1 MREKKTIFTNIDYP
15 IIITYFLLVGMGL
28 LSIYA
33 AVYNPEHS
41 QIFDLSQRY
50 GKQLLWIGTSFAL
63 ITAILVIDMRFFIHF
78 SYIIYGGTLAL
89 LLVVLGIGDV
99 VAGSKSWLQFGGFAI
114 QPSEF
119 AKFAT
124 ALALS
129 KFLSGSTVDIQHFK
143 DLAKAIVIIAIPSGL
158 IFLQND
164 TGSALVYGAFALVLF
179 RQGFSGNVLILA
191 GLMILFFVLTLLVG
205 KWYILV
211 GLVAIVIILYL
222 ISNNTRLLK
231 PLGIFLVLATIY
243 IFSVDYVF
251 EHILQAHQKTRI
263 EVLLGMKEDFRGA
276 GYNVHQSLIAIGS
289 GGFSGKGFLQGT
301 QTKFNF
307 VPEQSTDFIFCTV
320 GEEWGFLGT
329 AAVIGL
335 FVFLLIRII
344 IVAER
349 QRSSFTRIYGYG
361 VAAIILFHFS
371 INIAM
376 TLGLAPVIGI
386 PLPFFSYGGSS
397 LWSFTI
403 LLFIFIKLDSHRKE
417 IL

>member
-78 SYIIYGGTLAL
+78 SYIIYGSTLVL

-143 DLAKAIVIIAIPSGL
+143 DLVKSIVIIAIPSGL

-179 RQGFSGNVLILA
+179 RQGFSGNILILA
-191 GLMILFFVLTLLVG
+191 VLMILFFVLTLLVG

-211 GLVAIVIILYL
+211 GLIAIVIILYL

-231 PLGIFLVLATIY
+231 HLSIFLVLTTIY

-251 EHILQAHQKTRI
+251 ENILQTHQKTRI

-329 AAVIGL
+329 TTVIGL